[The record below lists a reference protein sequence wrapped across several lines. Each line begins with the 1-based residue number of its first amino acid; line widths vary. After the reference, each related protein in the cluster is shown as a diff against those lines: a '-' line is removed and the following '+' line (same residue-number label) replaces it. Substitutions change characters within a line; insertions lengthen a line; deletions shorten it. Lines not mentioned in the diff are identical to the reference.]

1 MLPEKIIYIIILTS
15 FFGSF
20 FYIKDIF
27 LGKTKPNLISWFIW
41 SLAPF
46 IGVFFQLKAGAGL
59 SILPIFMA
67 GFISFL
73 VVAVSILRK
82 NAYWK
87 INTFDI
93 ICGMFSLTALMLYII
108 TRNLS
113 ISILFAIMSDALAYI
128 PTLIKSWNFPN
139 TETSAIYVTG
149 ILNNI
154 IGLLIIKSWIFP
166 IYSFSISIII
176 FNSFVLFCVYRKNI
190 FKFLKFFVVARLSH
204 RQVNL
209 LFHTREN

>member
-1 MLPEKIIYIIILTS
+1 MLPEKIIYIVILTS

-27 LGKTKPNLISWFIW
+27 LGKTKPNLVSWFIW

-82 NAYWK
+82 KAYWK
-87 INTFDI
+87 INTFDV
-93 ICGMFSLTALMLYII
+93 ICGLISLMALLLYIF
-108 TRNLS
+108 TRNLN
-113 ISILFAIMSDALAYI
+113 ISILFAITSDALAYI
-128 PTLIKSWNFPN
+128 PTVVKSWNFPD
-139 TETSAIYVTG
+139 TETSAIYITG

-154 IGLLIIKSWIFP
+154 IGLLIIKLWIFP
-166 IYSFSISIII
+166 IYSFSVSIIV
-176 FNSFVLFCVYRKNI
+176 FNLAVVFCIYRKKI
-190 FKFLKFFVVARLSH
+190 FKFW
-204 RQVNL
+204 
-209 LFHTREN
+209 

>member
-1 MLPEKIIYIIILTS
+1 MLPEKIIYIIVLTS
-15 FFGSF
+15 FAGFF

-27 LGKTKPNLISWFIW
+27 LGKTKPNLVSWFIW

-46 IGVFFQLKAGAGL
+46 IGVFFQIKAGAGL

-73 VVAVSILRK
+73 VIIISVLRK

-87 INTFDI
+87 INTFDV
-93 ICGMFSLTALMLYII
+93 ICGIISLISLILYVF
-108 TRNLS
+108 THDLS

-128 PTLIKSWNFPN
+128 PTMIKSWNFPN
-139 TETSAIYVTG
+139 TETGLMYIMG
-149 ILNNI
+149 IINNI

-176 FNSFVLFCVYRKNI
+176 FNLAIVFCIYRKKI
-190 FKFLKFFVVARLSH
+190 FKSL
-204 RQVNL
+204 
-209 LFHTREN
+209 

>member
-1 MLPEKIIYIIILTS
+1 MLPEKIIYIIVLTS
-15 FFGSF
+15 FAGFF

-27 LGKTKPNLISWFIW
+27 LGKTKPNLVSWFIW

-46 IGVFFQLKAGAGL
+46 IGVFFQIKAGAGL

-73 VVAVSILRK
+73 VIIITVLRK

-87 INTFDI
+87 INTFDV
-93 ICGMFSLTALMLYII
+93 ICGIISLISLILYVF
-108 TRNLS
+108 THNLS

-128 PTLIKSWNFPN
+128 PTMIKSWNFPN
-139 TETSAIYVTG
+139 TETGLMYIMG
-149 ILNNI
+149 IINNI

-176 FNSFVLFCVYRKNI
+176 FNLAIVFCIYRKKI
-190 FKFLKFFVVARLSH
+190 FKSL
-204 RQVNL
+204 
-209 LFHTREN
+209 

>member
-1 MLPEKIIYIIILTS
+1 MLPEKIIYIIVLTS
-15 FFGSF
+15 FAGFF

-27 LGKTKPNLISWFIW
+27 LGKTKPNLVSWFIW

-46 IGVFFQLKAGAGL
+46 IGVFFQIKAGAGL

-73 VVAVSILRK
+73 VIIISVLRK

-87 INTFDI
+87 INTFDV
-93 ICGMFSLTALMLYII
+93 ICGIISLISLILYVF
-108 TRNLS
+108 THNLS

-128 PTLIKSWNFPN
+128 PTMIKSWNFPN
-139 TETSAIYVTG
+139 TETGLMYIMG
-149 ILNNI
+149 IINNI

-176 FNSFVLFCVYRKNI
+176 FNLAIVFCIYRKKI
-190 FKFLKFFVVARLSH
+190 FKSL
-204 RQVNL
+204 
-209 LFHTREN
+209 